1 LVKTDVIDNEEDHV
15 EDEELDVEYINEVDV
30 VLEEIGDDS
39 DEDEA
44 IDAEEQSEIGE
55 DDSEGDDNNDEDND
69 DYDYNDESDKDDDVD
84 EDNNNGDSEEVQI
97 SDIPVY
103 YQIWWNGISIS
114 TTLGRYLHF

>member
-1 LVKTDVIDNEEDHV
+1 M
-15 EDEELDVEYINEVDV
+15 
-30 VLEEIGDDS
+30 LEQFGDDS

-55 DDSEGDDNNDEDND
+55 DDSVGDDNIDEDND

-114 TTLGRYLHF
+114 TISPFLTPLKSDL